1 VTIAACYRCTEGV
14 VLGADSTTTF
24 YSPFGEP
31 WHFNFAQK
39 VFEIGEH
46 STLGVVTWGVAAFP
60 TISYRTLFAQLADEI
75 GRQPTKSVAAVAESW
90 SQKFWPIYRDTFAA
104 ERKRYAELAA
114 MTTRN
119 PQEEEELRVRR
130 ILGTVGFII
139 GGYVFDDRTP
149 RAFEVTFDFGNTGSS
164 MPVEVGIHNPVFR
177 GCPNFTERLL
187 QGMDD
192 QLYEAILASGKWS
205 GTRQELTH
213 LVQHVSSIKLPPI
226 PLREAIDWIYS
237 SIYTTIKA
245 QKFSHL
251 PHVCGGPIELAVI
264 TSDRRFRWVR
274 HKSMGAA
281 VAENSLS
288 GGSQG

>member
-1 VTIAACYRCTEGV
+1 MTIAACYRCTEGV
-14 VLGADSTTTF
+14 VLGADSTTTC

-39 VFEIGEH
+39 VFEIGEN
-46 STLGVVTWGVAAFP
+46 STLGIVTWGVAGFP
-60 TISYRTLFAQLADEI
+60 KLSYRTLIAQFADEL
-75 GRQPTKSVAAVAESW
+75 GWKPTKSVAGVAELW
-90 SQKFWPIYRDTFAA
+90 SQKFWPMYRDAFTSD
-104 ERKRYAELAA
+104 RKRYAELAA

-119 PQEEEELRVRR
+119 PNEEEELRIRK
-130 ILGTVGFII
+130 ILGTVGFIV

-149 RAFEVTFDFGNTGSS
+149 EAFEVTFDFGSTDSVA
-164 MPVEVGIHNPVFR
+164 PVEVGIHKPFFR

-192 QLYEAILASGKWS
+192 QLYEAILTSGKWT
-205 GTRQELTH
+205 GTRQELTQ
-213 LVQHVSSIKLPPI
+213 LVQRVSAIKLPPI

-274 HKSMGAA
+274 HKAMNAA
-281 VAENSLS
+281 IAENSLS
-288 GGSQG
+288 GGFQG

>member
-1 VTIAACYRCTEGV
+1 MTIAACYRCTEGV

-39 VFEIGEH
+39 VFELGEC
-46 STLGVVTWGVAAFP
+46 STLGIVTWGVAGFHD
-60 TISYRTLFAQLADEI
+60 TSYRTLFAQLADEI
-75 GRQPTKSVAAVAESW
+75 GRQPTKSVAAVAECW
-90 SQKFWPIYRDTFAA
+90 NQKFWPIYRDSFVA
-104 ERKRYAELAA
+104 ERKRYAELTA

-119 PQEEEELRVRR
+119 PQEEEELYIRR
-130 ILGTVGFII
+130 ILGAVGFII

-149 RAFEVTFDFGNTGSS
+149 RAFEVTFNYGSDGSS
-164 MPVEVGIHNPVFR
+164 TPSEVRIFEPVFR

-192 QLYEAILASGKWS
+192 QLYESIVASGKWS
-205 GTRQELTH
+205 GTRQELTQ
-213 LVQHVSSIKLPPI
+213 LVQRVSSIKLPPI

-251 PHVCGGPIELAVI
+251 PHVCGGPIEIAVI

-281 VAENSLS
+281 IAENSLS
-288 GGSQG
+288 GGLQG